1 MNIYS
6 ALAFGRKKIKMKK
19 ILQKT
24 AALDSEILLSH
35 ALKQSKEFLYTYP
48 EVKISSFHFKKYL
61 DGIKRRLLCEPISYI
76 TGKKEFY
83 NRDFYVN
90 HDVFIPRPE
99 TETLID
105 EVMRHI
111 NENPLPKIIF
121 AEIGTGSGC
130 ISITLQKELYSCGY
144 MNKAYSVQTRAYATD
159 SSPKALRVAKRNT
172 KLHGAHI
179 HFLRGNLF
187 QPLKGKT
194 IDILIANLP
203 YLNPKIQYH
212 SRPFLRYEPR
222 EALYAS
228 VGGLGKY
235 FELFRQMNLY
245 KIYPSLV
252 VCEIM
257 SIQKKNMESHVKKI
271 LKNYSISFVKDL
283 GQKIRLAKLIRKN

>member
-1 MNIYS
+1 MNICS
-6 ALAFGRKKIKMKK
+6 ALAFGRKKIKTKK
-19 ILQKT
+19 ILQET
-24 AALDSEILLSH
+24 AALDAEILLSH
-35 ALKQSKEFLYTYP
+35 ALKQPKEFLYTYP
-48 EVKISSFHFKKYL
+48 EVKISSPRFKKYF
-61 DGIKRRLLCEPISYI
+61 DYIKRRLRGEPISYI
-76 TGKKEFY
+76 TEKKEFY

-99 TETLID
+99 TEILI
-105 EVMRHI
+105 EVVLQYI

-130 ISITLQKELYSCGY
+130 ISITLKKELYSCGY
-144 MNKAYSVQTRAYATD
+144 MNKALATIAYATD
-159 SSPKALRVAKRNT
+159 SSPKALRVAKRNA

-179 HFLRGNLF
+179 HFLKGNLF
-187 QPLKGKT
+187 QPLKGKA

-203 YLNPKIQYH
+203 YLNQKTQYY
-212 SRPFLRYEPR
+212 SNPFLRFEPR

-235 FELFRQMNLY
+235 FELFRQMNFY
-245 KIYPSLV
+245 KIYPSFV

-257 SIQKKNMESHVKKI
+257 PILKKNMESHVKKN

-283 GQKIRLAKLIRKN
+283 CQKTRLAKLIRKN